1 MKRLKR
7 KKTWRDALMEFEKLR
22 RCVEKKMW
30 AEADYRPLCRAL
42 TKSAQEA
49 LLGFKP
55 ISFKSYQ
62 KNAIQLI
69 DFFCGAGGMSL
80 GFAALNSIVPAFNM
94 LGGCDIDAVS
104 AATYSHNF
112 GTPFINRD
120 IVELAHNPGKLQDL
134 LQEIGYDKNKPTIL
148 IGCAPCQGFTSHRK
162 RYWDEAD
169 DIRNNLINIFAI
181 IAQTILPEA
190 IIMENVPELLSN
202 RYWKYFSAAKGTLKK
217 SGYIVKECI
226 YNAASFGV
234 PQDRFRSIVICMK
247 KNFVLP
253 NGYLSEDKY
262 RTVRDAIEDLP
273 PVLAGVADPKDPMHR
288 CAAHK
293 QSTIDVIR
301 QVPHNGGNR
310 PAGVGPACLD
320 RVNGFSDTY
329 GRLYWDKPSITIT
342 HYARNPASGRYTH
355 PEQDRGLTAREVALL
370 QSFPYG
376 FEFRGKSDDIYRQIG
391 EAVPPMLA
399 AGVAAAILIE
409 LFSTEPSAEELEN
422 SPKSID
428 SPVNSSYSS
437 VIAGIKTRRK
447 VDTSGFTCID
457 SFCGAGGLALGLKR
471 AGFNLLYSF
480 DIDPK
485 CIETISSNRQYFD
498 HPAEVADIADML
510 NGNLLRKCGLERGEL
525 FLLAGGPPCQGFSVQ
540 RRGDDNDI
548 RNDLVLRYGQ
558 LIDEVYPKYFIME
571 NVSGLGGKRGKTI
584 LEELL
589 ERLNALGYSVH
600 IRLLDAQEY
609 GVPQRRRRYVI
620 VGERGD
626 MGNYY
631 KYPRPISVRH
641 TVRETI
647 GMLPPPPEDGSDHP
661 DFPLHRRDRLSETNL
676 RRLAALSEGQGRDNL
691 PKELLA
697 NCHRVDSTVIGYRNV
712 YGRMSWDDVAP
723 TITAKFDSFTRGK
736 FGHPDQMR
744 SISLREGALLQTFPI
759 DFIFIGNK
767 IDIARQIGNAVPPVM
782 AERIGKSILDCYRK
796 AGD

>member
-1 MKRLKR
+1 MGFEELKR
-7 KKTWRDALMEFEKLR
+7 
-22 RCVEKKMW
+22 CVTNGICNK
-30 AEADYRPLCRAL
+30 ADYRPLYREL

-49 LLGFKP
+49 LFRFKP
-55 ISFKSYQ
+55 ISPKSYQ
-62 KNAIQLI
+62 ENPIQLI

-80 GFAALNSIVPAFNM
+80 GFATLNNIVPAFNL

-112 GTPFINRD
+112 GTPFINQD
-120 IVELAHNPGKLQDL
+120 IVELAHNPDKLQDL
-134 LQEIGYDKNKPTIL
+134 LVEIGYDKNKPSIL

-162 RYWDEAD
+162 RYWDEED
-169 DIRNNLINIFAI
+169 DIRNNLIAIFAEI
-181 IAQTILPEA
+181 VRIILPNA

-202 RYWKYFSAAKGTLKK
+202 RYWKYFLTAKAVFEDC
-217 SGYIVKECI
+217 GYIVKECI
-226 YNAASFGV
+226 HNAASFGV
-234 PQDRFRSIVICMK
+234 PQDRFRSIVVGMR
-247 KNFVLP
+247 KNFALP

-262 RTVRDAIEDLP
+262 RTVRDAIEDLT
-273 PVLAGVADPKDPMHR
+273 PVPAGVADPKDPMHKS
-288 CAAHK
+288 AAHK
-293 QSTIDVIR
+293 QSTIEVMR
-301 QVPHNGGNR
+301 QVPHDGGNR

-370 QSFPYG
+370 QSFPNG

-399 AGVAAAILIE
+399 VGVAANVLIE
-409 LFSTEPSAEELEN
+409 LLSVEPSAEELEN

-457 SFCGAGGLALGLKR
+457 SFCGAGGLALGLKN

-485 CIETISSNRQYFD
+485 CIETISRNRQYFE

-540 RRGDDNDI
+540 RRGDDNDA
-548 RNDLVLRYGQ
+548 RNQLVLRYGQ

-571 NVSGLGGKRGKTI
+571 NVSGLHGKRGKTI
-584 LEELL
+584 LEELY
-589 ERLNALGYSVH
+589 EQLNVLGYSVH
-600 IRLLDAQEY
+600 IQLLDAQEY

-620 VGERGD
+620 VGERID
-626 MGNYY
+626 MGNHY
-631 KYPRPISVRH
+631 KYPKPTLVRH

-661 DFPLHRRDRLSETNL
+661 DIPLHRRDLLSEMNL
-676 RRLAALSEGQGRDNL
+676 RRLAALGEGQGRDNL
-691 PKELLA
+691 PEELLA
-697 NCHRVDSTVIGYRNV
+697 NCHRIDSAVIGYRNV
-712 YGRMSWDDVAP
+712 YGRMAWDDVAP

-759 DFIFIGNK
+759 DFIFVGNK
-767 IDIARQIGNAVPPVM
+767 IDIARQIGNAVPPIM
-782 AERIGKSILDCYRK
+782 AERIGKRILDCYRK